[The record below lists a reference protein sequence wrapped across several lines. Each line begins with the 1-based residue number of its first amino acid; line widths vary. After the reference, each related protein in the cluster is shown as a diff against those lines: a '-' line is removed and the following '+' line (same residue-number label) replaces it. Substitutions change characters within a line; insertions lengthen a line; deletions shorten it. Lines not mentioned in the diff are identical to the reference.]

1 MTDDL
6 NAHLA
11 EIRACKLCA
20 GDMPNRPNPVLRA
33 SATARILIASQ
44 APGNLADRSGKPFDD
59 PSGRR
64 LRAWM
69 GVTDDEFYDESRV
82 AIVPMGFCFPG
93 YDKNG
98 GDLPPMK
105 RCPPQWRQGL
115 LDRLPDIEL
124 TLLIG
129 GYSQSWHLGRD
140 AGTSLTERVQRWRDF
155 AEIGVFTTPHPS
167 WRNNGWL
174 KRNPWFEEEVLP
186 VLQASVRRCFSG

>member
-11 EIRACKLCA
+11 EIRACNLCA

-33 SATARILIASQ
+33 SSRAKILIASQ

-64 LRAWM
+64 LREWM
-69 GVTDDEFYDESRV
+69 GVTDEEFYDEGHV

-105 RCPPQWRQGL
+105 RCAPQWRQGL
-115 LDRLPDIEL
+115 LDRLPQIEL

-129 GYSQSWHLGRD
+129 GYSQSWHLGTG
-140 AGTSLTERVQRWRDF
+140 AGKSLTERVRRWRDF

-174 KRNPWFEEEVLP
+174 KRNPWFEEDVLP

>member
-11 EIRACKLCA
+11 EIRACTLCA